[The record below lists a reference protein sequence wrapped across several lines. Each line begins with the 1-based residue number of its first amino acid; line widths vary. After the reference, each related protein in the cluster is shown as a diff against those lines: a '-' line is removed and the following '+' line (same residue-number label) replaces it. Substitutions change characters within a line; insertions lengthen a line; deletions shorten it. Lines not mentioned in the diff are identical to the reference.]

1 MKDKKIVVY
10 NEKRKPNFVKTVV
23 VKYSFPKTNEFISLF
38 NSVGWERTIKRVKEN
53 KKNTVFAVS
62 LYIDNSIV
70 GMGRVAG
77 DGSYFTIY
85 DIVVHNC
92 YQGLGLGS
100 IILKEIIEWY
110 KTIEDDDTFLYVN
123 ASKNKEKF
131 YEKFGFVARPNE
143 DVGAGMKW
151 YGEENDNK

>member
-1 MKDKKIVVY
+1 MKDKKIIIY
-10 NEKRKPNFVKTVV
+10 NEKVNP
-23 VKYSFPKTNEFISLF
+23 
-38 NSVGWERTIKRVKEN
+38 
-53 KKNTVFAVS
+53 VFAVS
-62 LYIDNSIV
+62 LYVDNCIV
-70 GMGRVAG
+70 GMGRVVG

-85 DIVVHNC
+85 DIVVHKD
-92 YQGLGLGS
+92 YQGLGVGS

-131 YEKFGFVARPNE
+131 YEKFGFVVRPND

-151 YGEENDNK
+151 YGENE

>member
-1 MKDKKIVVY
+1 MKNKKIVVY
-10 NEKRKPNFVKTVV
+10 KEKTNSVFIKTVTI
-23 VKYSFPKTNEFISLF
+23 KYFFPKVSEFISLF
-38 NSVGWERTIKRVKEN
+38 NSVGWVRSIKRVKEN
-53 KKNTVFAVS
+53 KNSTVFAVS
-62 LYIDNSIV
+62 LYVDNCIV
-70 GMGRVAG
+70 GMGRVVG

-85 DIVVHNC
+85 DIVVHKD

-131 YEKFGFVARPNE
+131 YEKFGFVARPND

-151 YGEENDNK
+151 YGENE

>member
-10 NEKRKPNFVKTVV
+10 NEKRNPNFVKTVI
-23 VKYSFPKTNEFISLF
+23 VKYSFPKTSEFIGLF
-38 NSVGWERTIKRVKEN
+38 NSVSWERTARRVKEN
-53 KKNTVFAVS
+53 KNSTVFAVS
-62 LYIDNSIV
+62 LYVDNCIV
-70 GMGRVAG
+70 GMGRVVG

-85 DIVVHNC
+85 DLVVHKD

-131 YEKFGFVARPNE
+131 YQKFGFVARPND

-151 YGEENDNK
+151 YGENE